1 MKNLIRAEFFK
12 LSKSFGYKVM
22 LASSAGVGL
31 LFCYY
36 GISNSSRASGYQM
49 ISIMDSF
56 VMCHTIFTSVF
67 TAVFLCSEFS
77 DRTIGMGLFCGQP
90 RRSVFISKLVVYFT
104 GLLCLLSAVVVVP
117 VVIMSI
123 WNGFGIELTAEGFM
137 DVLAQ
142 IVFFWL
148 VSAAMGGFFIF
159 LALATKN
166 VVATMGAGLGIAFCL
181 LVMTSNYLNSG
192 MEKYE
197 KYAPTKY
204 SVVYQMFVLADWE
217 HLQKGLFLVV
227 CLITLIVTLVL
238 ATLLFERTELK

>member
-31 LFCYY
+31 LFCYFW
-36 GISNSSRASGYQM
+36 ISNSSRASGYQM
-49 ISIMDSF
+49 LSTMDSF
-56 VMCHTIFTSVF
+56 VMFHTIFTSVF

-90 RRSVFISKLVVYFT
+90 RHSVFISKLVVYFT
-104 GLLCLLSAVVVVP
+104 GLLCLLSTVVVVP

-123 WNGFGIELTAEGFM
+123 RNRFGLELTAEGFM

-142 IVFFWL
+142 MVFFWL
-148 VSAAMGGFFIF
+148 VSSAIGGFFVF

-181 LVMTSNYLNSG
+181 LVMTSNYFNSG
-192 MEKYE
+192 MEKY
-197 KYAPTKY
+197 APVKY
-204 SVVYQMFVLADWE
+204 SFVYQMFVLADWE
-217 HLQKGLFLVV
+217 HLQKGLFLGVS
-227 CLITLIVTLVL
+227 LVTLAV
-238 ATLLFERTELK
+238 TLTAAALIFARSDLKQ

>member
-31 LFCYY
+31 LFCYFC
-36 GISNSSRASGYQM
+36 ISNSSRASGYQM
-49 ISIMDSF
+49 LSIMDSF
-56 VMCHTIFTSVF
+56 VMFHTIFTSVF

-104 GLLCLLSAVVVVP
+104 GLLCLLSTVVVVP

-123 WNGFGIELTAEGFM
+123 RNGFGIELTLDGCVE
-137 DVLAQ
+137 VLAQ
-142 IVFFWL
+142 MVFFWL
-148 VSAAMGGFFIF
+148 VSAAMGGFFVF

-197 KYAPTKY
+197 KYASAKY

-217 HLQKGLFLVV
+217 HLQKGLFLGV

-238 ATLLFERTELK
+238 SMMLFERTELK